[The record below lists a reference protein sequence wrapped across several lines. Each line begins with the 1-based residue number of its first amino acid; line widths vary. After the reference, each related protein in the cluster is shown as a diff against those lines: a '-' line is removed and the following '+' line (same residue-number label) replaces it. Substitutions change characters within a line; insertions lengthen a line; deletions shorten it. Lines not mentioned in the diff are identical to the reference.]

1 MNQKLDDAAGFTKSM
16 ALTQVTDTRN
26 TLGGGQESVWNKFFA
41 AQTGFELLPLLLPRL
56 PER

>member
-1 MNQKLDDAAGFTKSM
+1 MHQKLDDVAGFTKSK
-16 ALTQVTDTRN
+16 ALTQITDTRT

-41 AQTGFELLPLLLPRL
+41 VQAGFELLPLLLPRL

>member
-1 MNQKLDDAAGFTKSM
+1 MNQKLDDVAAFTKSM
-16 ALTQVTDTRN
+16 VLTQTTDTRN

-41 AQTGFELLPLLLPRL
+41 VQTGFELLPLLLPRL